1 MRQDKVKEM
10 AAVILKCGKNII
22 WFDPKEGDKIKSV
35 MTKDDIRE
43 LIKEGVIK
51 KSGKN
56 SQSRARARKLHE
68 KKKKGRKRG
77 KGKRK
82 GTKKARIGKKPT
94 WMKNVRSQRKML
106 KQLQKETPKAVKKIG
121 YRTLYKR
128 VKGGYFKG
136 KKYLKA
142 AVEGKKGK

>member
-1 MRQDKVKEM
+1 MRQEKVKEM
-10 AAVILKCGKNII
+10 AAGILKCGKNIV
-22 WFDPKEGDKIKSV
+22 WLDPKEDEKIKSV
-35 MTKDDIRE
+35 MTKDDIRG
-43 LIKEGVIK
+43 LVKEGVIK
-51 KSGKN
+51 KKGKN

-82 GTKKARIGKKPT
+82 GTKKARVEKKPT

-106 KQLQKETPKAVKKIG
+106 KQLKKEKPEAVAKIG

-142 AVEGKKGK
+142 VVEGKKG